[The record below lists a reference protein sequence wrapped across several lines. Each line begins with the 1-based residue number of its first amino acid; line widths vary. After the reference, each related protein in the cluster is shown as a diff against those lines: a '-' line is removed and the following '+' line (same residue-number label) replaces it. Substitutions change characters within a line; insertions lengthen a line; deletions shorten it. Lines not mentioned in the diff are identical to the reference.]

1 MITIICDRWSSRIK
15 LGAVKQQQRQQSW
28 MAGLV
33 WRLNPRMSW
42 SSAGE
47 APSTQMARVCVCHAG
62 NKLQAGRS
70 TTERRVSLSA
80 VRPTAPFPPSLS
92 LSHQT
97 WWNFKE
103 LLFVYLFV
111 CSQSGDCPEEYV
123 EKNLWLS
130 SFRKISKPNLAIRTK
145 YEIPI
150 FFLSKIWL

>member
-15 LGAVKQQQRQQSW
+15 LGAVKQQQQQSW

-47 APSTQMARVCVCHAG
+47 APSTQMTRVCVCHTG

-80 VRPTAPFPPSLS
+80 VRPTAPLPPLS
-92 LSHQT
+92 LPPDLVDVLGM
-97 WWNFKE
+97 FVC
-103 LLFVYLFV
+103 LFVAKV
-111 CSQSGDCPEEYV
+111 
-123 EKNLWLS
+123 
-130 SFRKISKPNLAIRTK
+130 AIVQRNMWKKTCG
-145 YEIPI
+145 YRPLGR
-150 FFLSKIWL
+150 FLSQIWL